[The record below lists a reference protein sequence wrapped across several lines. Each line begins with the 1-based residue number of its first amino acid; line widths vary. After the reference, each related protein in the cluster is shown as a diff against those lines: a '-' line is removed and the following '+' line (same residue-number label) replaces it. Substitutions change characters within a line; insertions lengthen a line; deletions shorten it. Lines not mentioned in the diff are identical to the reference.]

1 MFEKENIERISRI
14 SGDRMVGSELSGLWG
29 AAKRTL
35 ERIQERVLKRGS
47 ALPRWPNNQEKLFE
61 AFESMKRQ
69 IKTRIF

>member
-1 MFEKENIERISRI
+1 
-14 SGDRMVGSELSGLWG
+14 MVGSELSGLWG

-47 ALPRWPNNQEKLFE
+47 ALPRWPNNREKLFE